1 VTVISP
7 TSIESLTRDTDVL
20 RETPA
25 SSDAERP
32 LVTVTFVAWMRR
44 ELLIKGIESVL
55 ALAYRPVEI
64 LVVDNSPTDEI
75 FQWLVE
81 AYPTVKCVKTFAPL
95 PLPMVRNLMVASARG
110 KYVVFHDDDSRFAE
124 TAGLTGA
131 VEYLETNPQVA
142 CLAFRQLDERGR
154 ANPQFDGTEIC
165 PAYTFIACAVMFRRT
180 DYLQA
185 GGYYEKYYLY
195 GEELPLS
202 LGFFGLGKEIHY
214 YPHVP
219 VIHEQVMHG
228 RKNDPGAVYHVAQIV
243 MHPGAFLLRVPLPD
257 VLAWYPLL
265 LVADVLKVLAR
276 RRPLV
281 AARGALAA
289 LWWFP
294 RFLSE
299 RRSISRPD
307 FTRWMKTRREYQ
319 RGTLRRI
326 REARSGGPV
335 AMPAESSALPV
346 ATVSQELAP
355 ARLDSLS
362 LPPAAR

>member
-1 VTVISP
+1 VTVVSP
-7 TSIESLTRDTDVL
+7 TNIEPLSRDSDL
-20 RETPA
+20 NRDTPA
-25 SSDAERP
+25 SSDASHP

-55 ALAYRPVEI
+55 VLAYQPVEI

-75 FQWLVE
+75 FQWLQE

-154 ANPQFDGTEIC
+154 ANPQFDGSEIC
-165 PAYTFIACAVMFRRT
+165 PAYTFIACAVMFRRA

-202 LGFFGLGKEIHY
+202 LGFYGLGKEIHY

-228 RKNDPGAVYHVAQIV
+228 RKKDPGAVYHVAQIV

-265 LVADVLKVLAR
+265 LGADALKVVAK
-276 RRPLV
+276 RRPFV
-281 AARGALAA
+281 AIRGALAA

-299 RRSISRPD
+299 RRPISRHD
-307 FTRWMKTRREYQ
+307 FARWMNTRREYQ
-319 RGTLRRI
+319 QGTLRRI
-326 REARSGGPV
+326 REARSGGSAQV
-335 AMPAESSALPV
+335 SAESSATPV
-346 ATVSQELAP
+346 AVASRELGSTNSI
-355 ARLDSLS
+355 R
-362 LPPAAR
+362 